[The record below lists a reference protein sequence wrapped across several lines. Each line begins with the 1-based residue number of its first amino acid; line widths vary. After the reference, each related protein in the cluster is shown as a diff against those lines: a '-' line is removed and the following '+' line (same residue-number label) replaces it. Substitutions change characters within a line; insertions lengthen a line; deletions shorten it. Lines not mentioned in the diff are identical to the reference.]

1 MTDALATGAYTH
13 LILEAETAADLME
26 TNPISIH
33 ETATIK
39 EAISLLTD
47 KGYSAVPVINEA
59 GQSVG
64 VVSRW
69 DILVHDRE
77 RADYSALPGEEQD
90 PTLVR
95 DIMTPAIFSVTPETP
110 AVKVIE
116 QMAVV
121 GVHQLFVVD
130 HDHVLV
136 GVIRGLHIIQHL
148 RPHTFQPSFA

>member
-1 MTDALATGAYTH
+1 MIDALATGACTH

-26 TNPISIH
+26 PNPISIH
-33 ETATIK
+33 DTATIK

-69 DILVHDRE
+69 DVLVHDRE
-77 RADYSALPGEEQD
+77 RADYPAPAGDEPD
-90 PTLVR
+90 PTRVR
-95 DIMTPAIFSVTPETP
+95 DIMTPAVFSVAPETP

-116 QMAVV
+116 QMAAL

-130 HDHVLV
+130 HDHILV
-136 GVIRGLHIIQHL
+136 GVLRGLHIIQHL
-148 RPHTFQPSFA
+148 RPHTFRPSLV

>member
-1 MTDALATGAYTH
+1 MTDALAAGVCTH

-26 TNPISIH
+26 SNPISIH
-33 ETATIK
+33 DTATIK
-39 EAISLLTD
+39 DAISLLTD

-69 DILVHDRE
+69 DIVVHDRE
-77 RADYSALPGEEQD
+77 RADYATSSRQEPD
-90 PTLVR
+90 PTRVR

-116 QMAVV
+116 QMAAL

-136 GVIRGLHIIQHL
+136 GVLRGLHIIQHL
-148 RPHTFQPSFA
+148 RPHTFRPPLA

>member
-1 MTDALATGAYTH
+1 MTDALTTGACTH

-26 TNPISIH
+26 ANPISIH
-33 ETATIK
+33 DSATVK

-47 KGYSAVPVINEA
+47 KGHSAVPVINTA

-64 VVSRW
+64 VLSRW

-77 RADYSALPGEEQD
+77 RADHRASAEEEPD
-90 PTLVR
+90 PTRVR
-95 DIMTPAIFSVTPETP
+95 DIMTPAVFSVSPETP

-116 QMAVV
+116 QMAAL

-130 HDHVLV
+130 HDGILV
-136 GVIRGLHIIQHL
+136 GAIRGLHIIQRL
-148 RPHTFQPSFA
+148 RPHTFRPALV